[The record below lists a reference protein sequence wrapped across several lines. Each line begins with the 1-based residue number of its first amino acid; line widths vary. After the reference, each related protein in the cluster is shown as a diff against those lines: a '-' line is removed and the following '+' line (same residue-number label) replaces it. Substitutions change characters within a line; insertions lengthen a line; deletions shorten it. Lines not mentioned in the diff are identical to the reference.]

1 MKTNKLLS
9 MFCILIG
16 MATNASAYDIEV
28 ENADGVMIYYNYIN
42 NHTEAQVTFNII
54 DADNYSGSVVIPE
67 EITYDNKT
75 LKVTSIGKMAFCG
88 SISLTSVTIPN
99 SVTNIG
105 EIAFERCRSLTSVN
119 IPNGVTS
126 IEKGAFWYCTGLTSV
141 TIPKSLTS
149 IGEFA
154 FSDCT
159 SLTSVNIPNSVT
171 SIGKR
176 AFIRCTSLDSV
187 TIPNSVTSI
196 GECVFYGCASLSSIT
211 IPNSVTSIEDA
222 AFERCSGLTSI
233 TIPNSVTS
241 IGMRAFCNCTSLV
254 AFTIPNSVTSIG
266 ELAFHGCANLKTI
279 TSQIEKPF
287 AIPAHAFSFYDS
299 VYADVT
305 LYVPT
310 GTVAAYQATDGWKK
324 FGNIVE
330 EGTTTGIDDIEADN
344 TLNTSNSIYDING
357 KRLPATSLDELP
369 SGLYIVNGK
378 KVVK

>member
-1 MKTNKLLS
+1 MKTKKLLS

-16 MATNASAYDIEV
+16 MATNALAYDIEV

-99 SVTNIG
+99 SVTSIG
-105 EIAFERCRSLTSVN
+105 EIAFERCSSLTSVN

-141 TIPKSLTS
+141 TIPNSLTS

-171 SIGKR
+171 SIG
-176 AFIRCTSLDSV
+176 
-187 TIPNSVTSI
+187 
-196 GECVFYGCASLSSIT
+196 ECVFYECASLSSIT
-211 IPNSVTSIEDA
+211 IPNSVTSIGDA

-241 IGMRAFCNCTSLV
+241 LGMRAFCNCTSLV

-266 ELAFHGCANLKTI
+266 EFAFHGCANLKTI

-287 AIPAHAFSFYDS
+287 VIPAHAFSFYDS
-299 VYADVT
+299 VYADAT

-324 FGNIVE
+324 FGNIIE
-330 EGTTTGIDDIEADN
+330 EGTTTGINAVAAEN
-344 TLNTSNSIYDING
+344 TLNTSKGIYDING
-357 KRLPATSLDELP
+357 KRMPATSLDELP

>member
-1 MKTNKLLS
+1 MKTKNLLS

-28 ENADGVMIYYNYIN
+28 ENADGVMIYYNYTN

-141 TIPKSLTS
+141 TIPNSLTS

-159 SLTSVNIPNSVT
+159 SLTSVTIPNSVT
-171 SIGKR
+171 SIEKR
-176 AFIRCTSLDSV
+176 AFIRCTSLNSV

-196 GECVFYGCASLSSIT
+196 GECVFYECASLSS
-211 IPNSVTSIEDA
+211 
-222 AFERCSGLTSI
+222 
-233 TIPNSVTS
+233 
-241 IGMRAFCNCTSLV
+241 
-254 AFTIPNSVTSIG
+254 
-266 ELAFHGCANLKTI
+266 I

-299 VYADVT
+299 VYADAT

-324 FGNIVE
+324 FGNIIE
-330 EGTTTGIDDIEADN
+330 EGTTTGIDDIEADT
-344 TLNTSNSIYDING
+344 TLNTSKGIYDING
-357 KRLPATSLDELP
+357 KRLPATTLDELP